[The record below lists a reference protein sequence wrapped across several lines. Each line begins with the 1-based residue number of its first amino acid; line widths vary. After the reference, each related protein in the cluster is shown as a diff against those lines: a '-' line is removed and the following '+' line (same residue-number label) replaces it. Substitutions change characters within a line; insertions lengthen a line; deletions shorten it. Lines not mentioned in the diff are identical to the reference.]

1 MNCRRRRCE
10 MRRGVAWL
18 LVLVAVP
25 ALLVAHRASTSLA
38 ADGPITLNVTADKAQ
53 LLVVGKDAFTKVVI
67 ANPSIADVQVISPS
81 QLLITGKTPGETSLV
96 LFYGRGADFYD
107 VRVNPAA
114 LGRAGTPPPGAVPHT
129 VLVQR
134 ADKVSESI
142 FVKDKDALWME
153 LSTTRVEA
161 EVTKK

>member
-1 MNCRRRRCE
+1 MT
-10 MRRGVAWL
+10 RGVAWL
-18 LVLVAVP
+18 LALVLVP
-25 ALLVAHRASTSLA
+25 ALVVAHCPRAGTA
-38 ADGPITLNVTADKAQ
+38 ADAPLSLNVTADKAQ

-67 ANPSIADVQVISPS
+67 ANPAIADVQVISPT
-81 QLLITGKTPGETSLV
+81 QLLITGKAPGETSLV

-114 LGRAGTPPPGAVPHT
+114 LGRAGTPPPSAVPHT

-134 ADKVSESI
+134 ADKGRESI
-142 FVKDKDALWME
+142 FVRDKDALWME
-153 LSTTRVEA
+153 LSTTRVEP

>member
-1 MNCRRRRCE
+1 MICRWTRLGIG
-10 MRRGVAWL
+10 RGVAWL
-18 LVLVAVP
+18 LALVAVP
-25 ALLVAHRASTSLA
+25 GLVIAHWLGAGAA
-38 ADGPITLNVTADKAQ
+38 ADGPVTLNVTADKAQ
-53 LLVVGKDAFTKVVI
+53 LLVVGKESFTKVVI